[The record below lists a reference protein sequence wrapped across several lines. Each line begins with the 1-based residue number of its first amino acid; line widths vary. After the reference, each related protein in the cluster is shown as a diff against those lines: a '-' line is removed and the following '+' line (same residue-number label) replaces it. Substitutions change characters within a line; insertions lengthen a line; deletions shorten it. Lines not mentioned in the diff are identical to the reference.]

1 MFLKV
6 TCRTVGRIYSVSC
19 CCICLLVKLIGSQMT
34 QSAGKDI
41 PRAPS
46 SPRKQEQTNHALRS
60 LQKRRRESRT
70 PKAKDVLPSSPVP
83 APQALISLAHSL
95 LNNNLVPQFYEI
107 VVSVPRTPHEATL
120 ISTSWRCC
128 GPLTNHRSKIRPNEP
143 TRTLA
148 CSRANKRPISASRL
162 TQFSHGHL
170 AYSCAA
176 PF

>member
-19 CCICLLVKLIGSQMT
+19 CCTVCSLNLLGRKWHRVLEKTYQEFQAALESKNRTTTLSVKKRSQ
-34 QSAGKDI
+34 
-41 PRAPS
+41 
-46 SPRKQEQTNHALRS
+46 ELRT
-60 LQKRRRESRT
+60 L
-70 PKAKDVLPSSPVP
+70 KAKDVLPSSPVP
-83 APQALISLAHSL
+83 APQAPTSLAHSL

-120 ISTSWRCC
+120 ISTSWRRC

-148 CSRANKRPISASRL
+148 CSRANKSPISASRL